1 MKRSVLLALVLL
13 AGLVFPQAR
22 TSAADPLTLIP
33 DGAFVVIRFDSL
45 DKTLGN
51 FKDMLDSIGPAAAPA
66 AEGLVQ
72 GIGEMLEFRGEAKGK
87 VAEVLDGK
95 GSIHVALFPMF
106 DAKGP
111 PTANFVKVK
120 DEAKLHRALLGMG
133 LDED

>member
-1 MKRSVLLALVLL
+1 MKRGVLFSLILLALWL
-13 AGLVFPQAR
+13 FPQPQA
-22 TSAADPLTLIP
+22 TAADPLTLIP
-33 DGAFVVIRFDSL
+33 DGAFVVVRFDSL

-51 FKDMLDSIGPAAAPA
+51 FKDMLDGIGPAAAPA
-66 AEGLVQ
+66 ADGLAL
-72 GIGEMLEFRGEAKGK
+72 GIGEMLEFRGEAKSK

-120 DEAKLHRALLGMG
+120 D
-133 LDED
+133 